1 MQSHHI
7 VIACSSLLF
16 KSILDSDIAMI
27 ITISSSY
34 DIMKVN

>member
-7 VIACSSLLF
+7 VIACSSLI